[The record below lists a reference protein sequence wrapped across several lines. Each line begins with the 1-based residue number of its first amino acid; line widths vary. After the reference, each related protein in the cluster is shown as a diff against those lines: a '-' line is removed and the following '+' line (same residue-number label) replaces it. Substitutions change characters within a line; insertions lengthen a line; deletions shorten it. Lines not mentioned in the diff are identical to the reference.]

1 MILLEQHPR
10 GVLLTVRVHAGARR
24 TGVAGKHDGALRIEV
39 AAAPDKGK
47 ANRAVADVL
56 AGLFDLTKSRVELV
70 SGATTPKKRFLIVG
84 LDASQAQQRL
94 SRALPPG
101 KSR

>member
-1 MILLEQHPR
+1 VILLEQHPR
-10 GVLLTVRVHAGARR
+10 GVLLTVRVRAGARR
-24 TGVAGKHDGALRIEV
+24 TGVAGEHDGSLRIDV

-56 AGLFDLTKSRVELV
+56 ADLFDLTKSSVELV
-70 SGATTPKKRFLIVG
+70 SGARTPKKRFLMVG
-84 LDASQAQQRL
+84 LDASQAQAHL